1 MGAAAVGGQARRGR
15 CLFNDSN
22 GSGCNGSQSK
32 YLRQRRCLFN
42 DRLAPNARE
51 HALRCAGFEFL
62 GYASARMKM
71 ANKRTRLLSG
81 EARRLTQDRGLSGA
95 RRAADLAKAF
105 GWGHVNAERSCSGS
119 SRGTS
124 STSYT
129 HISLRRLAKPARHR
143 TPRRPKAHLEG
154 HDAALASSM
163 KPLPGPHAIAATR
176 LRKSKRLRA
185 RPR

>member
-22 GSGCNGSQSK
+22 RSGCNGRHSK

-95 RRAADLAKAF
+95 RRAADLAKAS
-105 GWGHVNAERSCSGS
+105 GGGHVNAERSCSGS

-129 HISLRRLAKPARHR
+129 HIYKPEATCQTRASPHAPTPQSPPRRARRRAGVVDGTLARASRHR
-143 TPRRPKAHLEG
+143 R
-154 HDAALASSM
+154 DAAA
-163 KPLPGPHAIAATR
+163 KI
-176 LRKSKRLRA
+176 
-185 RPR
+185 